1 MKSLYLILTL
11 TLILNPLL
19 GQTKEEELNEEG
31 FKTSTVSDFL
41 QSKYNW
47 EEQKKE
53 NAEQPKLVVENKTP
67 FKPAEQR
74 AAERNA
80 AVEARLRPTLDID
93 NPSNPESPEE
103 IPLDELGLDTVVL
116 REFQVNELYSPL
128 MRMSEMKD
136 LDKLDPASGGI
147 YLSEEYYSN
156 FENRFLNRYHIPL
169 IGKSQE
175 KLAKERYQQERYQN
189 FLGEVANTIEGL
201 ENLNPALSKE
211 LKRDLRDIQIQY
223 NSINKNDDFRFN
235 GPDAKY

>member
-1 MKSLYLILTL
+1 
-11 TLILNPLL
+11 
-19 GQTKEEELNEEG
+19 
-31 FKTSTVSDFL
+31 
-41 QSKYNW
+41 
-47 EEQKKE
+47 
-53 NAEQPKLVVENKTP
+53 
-67 FKPAEQR
+67 
-74 AAERNA
+74 
-80 AVEARLRPTLDID
+80 
-93 NPSNPESPEE
+93 
-103 IPLDELGLDTVVL
+103 
-116 REFQVNELYSPL
+116 
-128 MRMSEMKD
+128 MSEMKD